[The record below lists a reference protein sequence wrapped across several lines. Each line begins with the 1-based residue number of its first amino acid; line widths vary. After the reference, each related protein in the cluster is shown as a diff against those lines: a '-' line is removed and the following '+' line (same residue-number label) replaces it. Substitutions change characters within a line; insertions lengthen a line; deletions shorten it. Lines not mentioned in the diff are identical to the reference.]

1 MNDPKCDCCGDPLT
15 DPKAGLCAPCD
26 REVARLTP
34 PPTTAELAG
43 RAMVDAARRDGLNAD
58 FIASYCVPP
67 AQTGVWN
74 TTKPAQPARGATFES
89 KPAVETVAPGT
100 SQGVATGAVA
110 TNQANDPVNRP
121 AYYTAGAVEA
131 IDAIRAAVVGRPAF
145 EAFLM
150 GQCVKYLWRLGKKG
164 PALEDARK
172 ARWYLERLI
181 VELGGVP

>member
-1 MNDPKCDCCGDPLT
+1 MTDPKCDCCGDQLT

-43 RAMVDAARRDGLNAD
+43 RAMLDAARRDGLNAD
-58 FIASYCVPP
+58 VIASFCVPP
-67 AQTGVWN
+67 AQS
-74 TTKPAQPARGATFES
+74 E
-89 KPAVETVAPGT
+89 
-100 SQGVATGAVA
+100 ATGAVA
-110 TNQANDPVNRP
+110 TNLTNDPVLRP
-121 AYYTAGAVEA
+121 SHYTAGAVEC

-150 GQCVKYLWRLGKKG
+150 GQVIKYLWRLGKKG

-181 VELGGVP
+181 IELGGVP